1 MRSGQVAGF
10 GTQVDDCGSQHEA
23 VMEREMPLS
32 HNRTPATVISCFE
45 ATGAVLKA
53 PAMWEKEVR
62 VPIWVRWGR

>member
-23 VMEREMPLS
+23 VMEREKPLS
-32 HNRTPATVISCFE
+32 YNRTPATVISRFE

-62 VPIWVRWGR
+62 IPVWVRRDR